1 MIRYFIQ
8 HYNKGLPEKALLPKV
23 YTHVLRKTKSKYLA
37 DQWEKILRQVYPLL
51 QDSTKELIEIEDI
64 SKVLNKAIEKYKTE
78 RRAL

>member
-8 HYNKGLPEKALLPKV
+8 HYNKGLPEETLLPKV
-23 YTHVLRKTKSKYLA
+23 YMHVLRKTKNKYLA
-37 DQWEKILRQVYPLL
+37 DQWEKILRHVYPLL

-64 SKVLNKAIEKYKTE
+64 SKVLNKAIEKYKIE